1 MAQEKT
7 LCFYNLSFFLL
18 PSSSCGVNTALS
30 VYPKCHITVY
40 ALNPSVM
47 DVCLCELEENRSLCI
62 QYLHRADFV
71 YGRRGQI
78 LRAALGLIRSGL

>member
-47 DVCLCELEENRSLCI
+47 DVCLCELRIAASAYNIYTELI
-62 QYLHRADFV
+62 LFTADEDK
-71 YGRRGQI
+71 Y
-78 LRAALGLIRSGL
+78 